1 MKICFEQANRCK
13 FYSVMGFLNRSWVM
27 QCFRCIVL
35 LIVFSCS
42 LGTLQ
47 SQTFEVVTPLP
58 SEIHESSGLIAI
70 SDSLFITHNDGGNSP
85 TLYVVDRM
93 GDIVRKVHINGVS
106 NIDWEDLAVTADG
119 AILVGDFGNNAQN
132 RKDLSILKLPAYA
145 GWSSDTL
152 SAVKIP
158 FSFGDQAAFPPPVS
172 NRNYDCEAMACQ
184 GDSVFLFSK
193 NWNDPFDG
201 YTKMYGG
208 KLNGDSLG
216 IMNPVDSFKTGDSRL
231 LHSVT
236 SADIRNGKLFLL
248 YANGCWS
255 FDVSKGVGFT
265 SPTLI
270 SFNHFSQK
278 EAISVFGNT
287 IYITDE
293 STLGFG
299 NLYQYNVGNSALM
312 NLPKSINAIITVNTQ
327 IYRFNLPN
335 SEDMRCVLYDFGGQ
349 IIEEHLLDSSIKK
362 IRFESRI
369 KPGIYVLYFEGDITK
384 QSFKISIP

>member
-1 MKICFEQANRCK
+1 M
-13 FYSVMGFLNRSWVM
+13 
-27 QCFRCIVL
+27 VL

-42 LGTLQ
+42 LGKLQ
-47 SQTFEVVTPLP
+47 SQTFEVVAPLP

-93 GDIVRKVHINGVS
+93 GDIVRKVHINGVN
-106 NIDWEDLAVTADG
+106 NIDWEDLAVAADG

-132 RKDLSILKLPAYA
+132 RNDLSILKLPAYA

-152 SAVKIP
+152 TAVKIP

-216 IMNPVDSFKTGDSRL
+216 TMYPIDSFKIGDSRL

-236 SADIRNGKLFLL
+236 SADIRNGKLLLL
-248 YANGCWS
+248 YANGCWT
-255 FDVSKGVGFT
+255 FDVSSGVGFS
-265 SPTLI
+265 SPEEI

-278 EAISVFGNT
+278 EAISVYKNS
-287 IYITDE
+287 IYVTDE

-299 NLYQYNVGNSALM
+299 NLYHYDLASTANVEFPAARKFLVEVNGQ
-312 NLPKSINAIITVNTQ
+312 KFRFDINAQNDVRIK
-327 IYRFNLPN
+327 
-335 SEDMRCVLYDFGGQ
+335 LYDLSGRL
-349 IIEEHLLDSSIKK
+349 IEEHLLNAPGNKLRLK
-362 IRFESRI
+362 RRI
-369 KPGIYVLYFEGDITK
+369 NPGIYVLYQDDGSNMR
-384 QSFKISIP
+384 SFKINIR

>member
-1 MKICFEQANRCK
+1 MWCFKRII
-13 FYSVMGFLNRSWVM
+13 VIIFL
-27 QCFRCIVL
+27 C
-35 LIVFSCS
+35 CS
-42 LGTLQ
+42 FGTLQ

-58 SEIHESSGLIAI
+58 SEIHESSGLVAM
-70 SDSLFITHNDGGNSP
+70 SDSLFITHNDGGDEP
-85 TLYVVDRM
+85 VLYVVNRS
-93 GDIVRKVHINGVS
+93 GEVASKVYLRGEVNF
-106 NIDWEDLAVTADG
+106 DWEDLAVMGDG
-119 AILVGDFGNNAQN
+119 SVLVGEFGNNAQT
-132 RKDLSILKLPAYA
+132 RRDLALLKLPPFQT
-145 GWSSDTL
+145 WSSDTID
-152 SAVKIP
+152 VVRIP
-158 FSFGDQAAFPPPVS
+158 FMFGDQVEFPPP
-172 NRNYDCEAMACQ
+172 NTHKNFDCEALACV

-193 NWNDPFDG
+193 NWSEPFDG
-201 YTKMYGG
+201 YTKMYGAD
-208 KLNGDSLG
+208 LSRDSLG
-216 IMNPVDSFKTGDSRL
+216 VLYPLDSFKIGDSRL

-236 SADIRNGKLFLL
+236 SADISDEKLYLL
-248 YANGCWS
+248 FANGCWT
-255 FDVSKGVGFT
+255 FDVSSGVGFS
-265 SPTLI
+265 SPEEI

-299 NLYQYNVGNSALM
+299 NLYKYKLGNSTLM
-312 NLPKSINAIITVNTQ
+312 NLPKSRNAVITVNTQ

-369 KPGIYVLYFEGDITK
+369 KPGIYLLYFEGDITK